1 MIEKKDKQRSE
12 GGCKIGGLTIRVVQH
27 HNTKLLITRND
38 RGDLPHL
45 TISWANASKEFD
57 VHSTTRVKGGEE
69 HHERLATI
77 PEADLEKAAE
87 SFGAG
92 LALSVQ
98 SRMAELRKVRPGWLA
113 RNGYWLLYLPPAV
126 QDKLIESLAP
136 RVKRHGKWTREIK
149 QDVFERLAQTQE
161 FLDSIRRPHVL
172 HDLSR

>member
-1 MIEKKDKQRSE
+1 MTERNDKQRIE
-12 GGCKIGGLTIRVVQH
+12 NGWKLGGLTIRVIQD
-27 HNTKLLITRND
+27 HNMKLLISRND

-45 TISWANASKEFD
+45 TISWGNASKEFD
-57 VHSTTRVKGGEE
+57 VHLTTRVKGGEE

-92 LALSVQ
+92 LALSMQ
-98 SRMAELRKVRPGWLA
+98 SRMAQLRKVRPGWLA
-113 RNGYWLLYLPPAV
+113 RNGYWLLYLPQAV

-149 QDVFERLAQTQE
+149 QDVFERLAQAQE
-161 FLDSIRRPHVL
+161 FLDSIHHP
-172 HDLSR
+172 